1 MKNKSEIFKS
11 PEGPDGFLASPEMDV
26 GKKKKDHPTINDYY
40 RAQAN
45 SEKPIQYQHGLGN
58 YSNVQFGDDRVCF
71 KKSMSQVMYQLNE
84 EVAETLTINDNPRK
98 KSRKQRM
105 QDYEEANA
113 VVGPHK
119 IEEME
124 QLMRDKLQQRTKT
137 GPFQLRK
144 TFKYFDRDG
153 SGGIDFDEFQLAM
166 ELMGFQF
173 TDIQQLALFAR

>member
-1 MKNKSEIFKS
+1 MKSRETFRS
-11 PEGPDGFLASPEMDV
+11 PEGPDGFLASPEMNV
-26 GKKKKDHPTINDYY
+26 AKKKKEHPTINDYY
-40 RAQAN
+40 RAQAIGD
-45 SEKPIQYQHGLGN
+45 KPIQYQHGLGN

-84 EVAETLTINDNPRK
+84 EVAETMTVSENPRK

-113 VVGPHK
+113 VVGPYK

-124 QLMRDKLQQRTKT
+124 QMMRDKLQQRTKT